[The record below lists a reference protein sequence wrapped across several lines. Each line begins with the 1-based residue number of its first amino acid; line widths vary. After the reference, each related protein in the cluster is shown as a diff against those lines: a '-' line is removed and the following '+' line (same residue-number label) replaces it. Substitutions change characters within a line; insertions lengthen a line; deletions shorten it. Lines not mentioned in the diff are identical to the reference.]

1 MQTVRLFFIVVTS
14 IIFILRLITIFPVEL
29 RILLGNTKNSSFVL
43 LELQNVLGLRYKK
56 KGVQFVL

>member
-43 LELQNVLGLRYKK
+43 LELQNVLCLRYKK

>member
-43 LELQNVLGLRYKK
+43 LELQNVLCLRYKN